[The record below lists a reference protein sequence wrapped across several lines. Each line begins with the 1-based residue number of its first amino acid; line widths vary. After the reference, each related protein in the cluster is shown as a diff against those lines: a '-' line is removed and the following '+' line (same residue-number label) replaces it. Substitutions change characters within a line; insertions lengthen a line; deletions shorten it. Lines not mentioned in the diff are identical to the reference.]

1 MPWNQGIVSRLLT
14 EYGDVQ
20 QSWWSWQNYG
30 EQCPSLFIPQIVEL
44 SDFDLCNRWNCAVS
58 LHPIWILSIAC
69 AIQGPASIV
78 AYQVRFVSF
87 KPLVQVWVQV
97 FELFQYLL
105 MLSST
110 ILKVNKMIFL
120 SCSVSRQVR
129 MQDKWTQHK
138 LQNGI
143 MVMVME
149 ISMPNYI

>member
-1 MPWNQGIVSRLLT
+1 MCNSHGPDGGADRTMVSGALPYLSHKLLSCQTLMPNMDYYL
-14 EYGDVQ
+14 Y
-20 QSWWSWQNYG
+20 
-30 EQCPSLFIPQIVEL
+30 
-44 SDFDLCNRWNCAVS
+44 NRWNCAVS

-120 SCSVSRQVR
+120 SCSVWRQVR